1 MFKNTGAILRGTLE
15 ELPHGKLALAAR
27 AMSYISALAGGLVA
41 LCAVLMISI
50 GTMLYFVP
58 TAWLIDYACT
68 NCFSKVPPKNIVLLD
83 QVLLGVTLKITE
95 PWPIENRLDAKCPE
109 LQKKPRDQNLLKCTW
124 TPHTLSRDE
133 IAAKFKQDFTPYNLF
148 KAFIPSLCLSCP
160 IFLLAWGLMEAS
172 RCLNGLAFGR
182 YFDASTLKHLYN
194 FALSGLFC
202 ILLPLCM
209 PIIYS
214 IISILINLIHGL
226 YWKMWPPEGS
236 YSITSFSLWEMTVP
250 IGGLKLFYGFMICLY
265 AVTMT
270 MVVTVMFKAAKIVKD
285 HAEII

>member
-15 ELPHGKLALAAR
+15 ETPHGKLALAAR

-50 GTMLYFVP
+50 GTMLYFAP

-68 NCFSKVPPKNIVLLD
+68 NCLSKVPPKNIVLLD
-83 QVLLGVTLKITE
+83 QVLLGAALKITE

-109 LQKKPRDQNLLKCTW
+109 LQKKPRDQNLSKCTW

-133 IAAKFKQDFTPYNLF
+133 IAGQFKYQFTPYNLF

-160 IFLLAWGLMEAS
+160 VFLLASGLMEAS

-182 YFDASTLKHLYN
+182 YFDSATLKHLYN

-202 ILLPLCM
+202 VLLPLCM
-209 PIIYS
+209 PVIYN
-214 IISILINLIHGL
+214 IISFLTNSTEQI
-226 YWKMWPPEGS
+226 YWKIWPPEGS
-236 YSITSFSLWEMTVP
+236 YSITSFNPWKMTVP
-250 IGGLKLFYGFMICLY
+250 TGDLKLFYGFMICLY
-265 AVTMT
+265 AFTMT
-270 MVVTVMFKAAKIVKD
+270 MVATVMFKAAKIVKD